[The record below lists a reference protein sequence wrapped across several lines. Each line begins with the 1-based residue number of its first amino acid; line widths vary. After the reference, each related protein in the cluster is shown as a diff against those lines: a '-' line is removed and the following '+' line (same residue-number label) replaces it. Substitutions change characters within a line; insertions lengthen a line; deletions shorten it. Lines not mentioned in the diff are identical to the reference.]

1 MSKGIYII
9 GTDTGVGKTVVSAG
23 LMHLLLAE
31 KHPSA
36 YFKPVAS
43 GAVVINGVTKSID
56 AVFVRTASG
65 FIEEG
70 ENITPFVFK
79 NEMAPHL
86 ASRLEQMPI
95 DVGLIKDRLQYLKG
109 RYEWIIAEGAGG
121 LAVPLNDEGY
131 MQYDLIRELGFSC
144 LLVARAGLGTINHTL
159 LTIHFASSAGLK
171 IKGIIINGSTQ
182 SLLERDNVETIAKL
196 AGVSAIIT
204 LPALTGVDTEKGQTG
219 NLKEVFKK
227 SIVIDEIIAM
237 MDTI

>member
-9 GTDTGVGKTVVSAG
+9 GTDTEVGKTVVSAG

-43 GAVVINGVTKSID
+43 GAVIINGVTEAID

-65 FIEEG
+65 FIEER

-95 DVGLIKDRLQYLKG
+95 DVDLIKDRLQYLKG

-131 MQYDLIRELGFSC
+131 MQSDLVRELGFSC

-159 LTIHFASSAGLK
+159 LTMHFARSVGLK
-171 IKGIIINGSTQ
+171 IKGIIINNSAR

-196 AGVSAIIT
+196 AGVPAIIT
-204 LPALTGVDTEKGQTG
+204 LPALTGVDTEKRKIG
-219 NLKEVFKK
+219 NLKEVFEK
-227 SIVIDEIIAM
+227 SIIIDEIMTM
-237 MDTI
+237 MDTV

>member
-9 GTDTGVGKTVVSAG
+9 GTDTEVGKTVVSAG

-31 KHPSA
+31 KHLSA

-43 GAVVINGVTKSID
+43 GAIVTNGVTEAID

-65 FIEEG
+65 FIEAR

-95 DVGLIKDRLQYLKG
+95 DVDLIKDRLQYLKG
-109 RYEWIIAEGAGG
+109 RYEWIIAEGVGG

-144 LLVARAGLGTINHTL
+144 LLVVRAGLGTINHTL
-159 LTIHFASSAGLK
+159 LTMHFARSVGLK
-171 IKGIIINGSTQ
+171 IKGIIINNSAR

-196 AGVSAIIT
+196 AGVPAIIT
-204 LPALTGVDTEKGQTG
+204 LPSLTGVDTEKRKIG
-219 NLKEVFKK
+219 NLKEVFEK
-227 SIVIDEIIAM
+227 SIIIDEIMTM
-237 MDTI
+237 MDTV

>member
-9 GTDTGVGKTVVSAG
+9 GTDTEVGKTVVSAG

-31 KHPSA
+31 KHLSA

-43 GAVVINGVTKSID
+43 GAIVINGITEAID

-65 FIEEG
+65 FIEKR

-86 ASRLEQMPI
+86 ASRLEQKPI
-95 DVGLIKDRLQYLKG
+95 DVDLIKDRLQYLKG
-109 RYEWIIAEGAGG
+109 RYEWIIAEGVGG

-159 LTIHFASSAGLK
+159 LTMHFARSVGLK
-171 IKGIIINGSTQ
+171 IKGIIINNSAR

-196 AGVSAIIT
+196 AGVPAIIT
-204 LPALTGVDTEKGQTG
+204 LPALTGVDTEKRKIG
-219 NLKEVFKK
+219 NLKEVFEK
-227 SIVIDEIIAM
+227 SIIIDEIM
-237 MDTI
+237 TMLDTV

>member
-9 GTDTGVGKTVVSAG
+9 GTDTEVGKTVVSAG

-31 KHPSA
+31 KHLSA

-43 GAVVINGVTKSID
+43 GAIVINGITEAID

-65 FIEEG
+65 FIEKR

-86 ASRLEQMPI
+86 ASRLEQKPI
-95 DVGLIKDRLQYLKG
+95 DVDLIKDRLQYLKG
-109 RYEWIIAEGAGG
+109 RYEWIIAEGVGG

-159 LTIHFASSAGLK
+159 LTMHFARSVGLK
-171 IKGIIINGSTQ
+171 IKGIIINNSAR

-196 AGVSAIIT
+196 AGVPAIIT
-204 LPALTGVDTEKGQTG
+204 LPALTGVDTEKRKIG
-219 NLKEVFKK
+219 NLKEVFEK
-227 SIVIDEIIAM
+227 SIIIDEIMTM
-237 MDTI
+237 MDTV

>member
-1 MSKGIYII
+1 
-9 GTDTGVGKTVVSAG
+9 
-23 LMHLLLAE
+23 
-31 KHPSA
+31 
-36 YFKPVAS
+36 
-43 GAVVINGVTKSID
+43 
-56 AVFVRTASG
+56 
-65 FIEEG
+65 
-70 ENITPFVFK
+70 
-79 NEMAPHL
+79 MAPHL

-109 RYEWIIAEGAGG
+109 CYEWIIAEGAGG

-159 LTIHFASSAGLK
+159 LTIHFAHSAGLK
-171 IKGIIINGSTQ
+171 IKGIIINSSTQ

-204 LPALTGVDTEKGQTG
+204 LPALMGVDTEKGQTG
-219 NLKEVFKK
+219 NLKEVFEK
-227 SIVIDEIIAM
+227 SIVIDEIMAM

>member
-23 LMHLLLAE
+23 LMYLLLAE
-31 KHPSA
+31 KHKSA

-43 GAVVINGVTKSID
+43 GAVVVNGVAEAID
-56 AVFVRTASG
+56 AEFVRTASG
-65 FIEEG
+65 FIEKR
-70 ENITPFVFK
+70 ENMTPFVFK

-86 ASRLEQMPI
+86 AARWEHRPI
-95 DVGLIKDRLQYLKG
+95 KVDLIKKRLQYLKG
-109 RYEWIIAEGAGG
+109 HYEWIITEGAGG

-159 LTIHFASSAGLK
+159 LTICFARSAGLK
-171 IKGIIINGSTQ
+171 IKGIVINGGTG
-182 SLLERDNVETIAKL
+182 SLLERDNVETITKL
-196 AGVSAIIT
+196 AGVSSVIT

-219 NLKEVFKK
+219 NLQEVFEKT
-227 SIVIDEIIAM
+227 IVIDEIMTM
-237 MDTI
+237 MDTV

>member
-23 LMHLLLAE
+23 LMHLLLAK

-43 GAVVINGVTKSID
+43 GAVVINGATESID

-65 FIEEG
+65 FIEERK
-70 ENITPFVFK
+70 NITPFVFK

-86 ASRLEQMPI
+86 ASHLEQMPI
-95 DVGLIKDRLQYLKG
+95 DIDLIKDRLQYLKG
-109 RYEWIIAEGAGG
+109 HYEWIIAEGAGG

-159 LTIHFASSAGLK
+159 LTIHFARSAGLK